1 MNVEKKKIESMP
13 SYNRRAAAMKTLV
26 EMMEGATPEQAAAL
40 SIAVS
45 CVWRRERQ
53 KQMNRARR
61 REAACGA

>member
-1 MNVEKKKIESMP
+1 MTEEKKMQAMP
-13 SYNRRAAAMKTLV
+13 SFNRRAAAMKTLA

-53 KQMNRARR
+53 KMRNRAKRR
-61 REAACGA
+61 AGV